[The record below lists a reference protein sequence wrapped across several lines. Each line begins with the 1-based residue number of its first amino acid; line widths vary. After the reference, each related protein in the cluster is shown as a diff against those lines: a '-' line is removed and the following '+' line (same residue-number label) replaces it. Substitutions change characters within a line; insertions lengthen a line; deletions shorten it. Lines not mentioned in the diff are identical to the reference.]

1 MTKIKQF
8 VYTIRGCEWYGLCE
22 IQSIE
27 ALPLIVRC
35 TDLYLEGYRD
45 DNPPDMREIV
55 DYQIVLDIEDMVRI
69 EHENPKG
76 ANDYENT

>member
-8 VYTIRGCEWYGLCE
+8 VYTIKGHEWYGLCE

-45 DNPPDMREIV
+45 DNPPDMRDVV
-55 DYQIVLDIEDMVRI
+55 DYQLVLDIEDMVRV
-69 EHENPKG
+69 EHENPQG
-76 ANDYENT
+76 SNGGENV

>member
-1 MTKIKQF
+1 MIKWKAEMTKLKQF
-8 VYTIRGCEWYGLCE
+8 AYKLRGLDFYGLCE

-45 DNPPDMREIV
+45 DNPPDMRDIV
-55 DYQIVLDIEDMVRI
+55 DYQLVLDIEDMVRL
-69 EHENPKG
+69 EAENV
-76 ANDYENT
+76 